1 MSFWEK
7 IKQSFRA
14 LMTGRN
20 GADRLASNCVWF
32 GLILYILSLV
42 TGLGIL
48 VFAALALYVYGMF
61 RMWSRNLE
69 KRRAEN
75 RRYVEWRGRLSSR
88 VRQFFKRLKNSR
100 EYKYFKCPKCSARL
114 RVKRGSTQ
122 THFTCG
128 RCKEEFDRKA

>member
-1 MSFWEK
+1 MSFWGK

-14 LMTGRN
+14 MMSGRN

-32 GLILYILSLV
+32 GLILYIVSLF

-48 VFAALALYVYGMF
+48 AILSLALYVYGIF
-61 RMWSRNLE
+61 RMWSRKID
-69 KRRAEN
+69 KRREEN
-75 RRYVEWRGRLSSR
+75 RRYVEWRNRLSTR

-100 EYKYFKCPKCSARL
+100 EYKYFKCPQCEVWL
-114 RVKRGSTQ
+114 RVKRGSQQ

-128 RCKEEFDRKA
+128 RCKTEFDRKA